1 MQYAEKAM
9 QGRVEKLGVII
20 YTQSHKIVG
29 DVHIMPAAR
38 LVDYLNSKVA
48 DRFIVV
54 TDANVYALPEEQLFQ
69 AAQFL
74 VINKTAITMVLPKSP
89 GTPVISDGQGKE
101 TAP

>member
-1 MQYAEKAM
+1 M
-9 QGRVEKLGVII
+9 EKLAVII
-20 YTQSHKIVG
+20 YTQTHKIVG
-29 DVHIMPAAR
+29 TVHITPAAR

-54 TDANVYALPEEQLFQ
+54 TDANVYTLPEEQLFQ

-74 VINKTAITMVLPKSP
+74 VINKTAIMMVFPKLP
-89 GTPVISDGQGKE
+89 GTPIISDGQYKE